1 MDDLEKIRKADI
13 ELLNIATQRAHKLET
28 NIFSMKTQIKEI
40 DFRIGFFVFLH
51 VIEVFFISYI
61 FFR

>member
-13 ELLNIATQRAHKLET
+13 ELLNIETQRAHKLEN
-28 NIFSMKTQIKEI
+28 NIFSIKTQIKEI
-40 DFRIGFFVFLH
+40 DCRIGFFVFLH